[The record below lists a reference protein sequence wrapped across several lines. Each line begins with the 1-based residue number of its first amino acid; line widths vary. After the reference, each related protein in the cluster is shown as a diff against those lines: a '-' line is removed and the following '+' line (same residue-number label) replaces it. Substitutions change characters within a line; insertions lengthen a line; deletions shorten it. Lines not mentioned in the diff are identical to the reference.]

1 MPASKKSSKPCWRR
15 VSYKREMKNIVLIGM
30 PGVGKSSIGV
40 ILAKALGMRF
50 MDTDL
55 VIQEREGCLLR
66 DILAQR
72 GIDGFLRIEEE
83 VNASLEEEQTVI
95 ATGGSVVYSEK
106 AMAHLGEGGL
116 ILYLKLPYDALEE
129 RLGDLHNRGV
139 VLREGQ
145 TLRHLY
151 DERIPLY
158 ERYADLIVDES
169 GLNIEETL
177 TAILEALR
185 VRRPES
191 NFTNYSG

>member
-1 MPASKKSSKPCWRR
+1 MPASKRSLRPCWRR
-15 VSYKREMKNIVLIGM
+15 ASYKSGMKNIVLIGM

-50 MDTDL
+50 IDTDL

-66 DILAQR
+66 EIIAQR
-72 GIDGFLRIEEE
+72 GIDGFLRVEEE
-83 VNASLEEEQTVI
+83 VNASLEEAQAVI

-106 AMAHLGEGGL
+106 AMAHLGKDGV
-116 ILYLKLPYDALEE
+116 ILYLKLPYKELET

-151 DERIPLY
+151 DERTPLY

-177 TAILEALR
+177 TAILEALQAR
-185 VRRPES
+185 
-191 NFTNYSG
+191 